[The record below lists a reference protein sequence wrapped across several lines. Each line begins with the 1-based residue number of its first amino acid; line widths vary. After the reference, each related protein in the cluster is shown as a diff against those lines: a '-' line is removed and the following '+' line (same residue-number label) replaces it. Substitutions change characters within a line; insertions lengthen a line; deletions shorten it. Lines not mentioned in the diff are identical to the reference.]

1 MNLLSA
7 FVSKITENRIYLTLT
22 WIIILIIKLCLFQ
35 HLVNSEIYL
44 AGREIEESLMRRD
57 VSKCLAWFNEN
68 KTKLKKNG
76 VRFFL

>member
-1 MNLLSA
+1 M
-7 FVSKITENRIYLTLT
+7 
-22 WIIILIIKLCLFQ
+22 
-35 HLVNSEIYL
+35 NSEIYL

-76 VRFFL
+76 VCYDLFSLDFFLNFISYLL

>member
-1 MNLLSA
+1 
-7 FVSKITENRIYLTLT
+7 
-22 WIIILIIKLCLFQ
+22 
-35 HLVNSEIYL
+35 L

-76 VRFFL
+76 VCYKLFSFYFIELFILEYT